1 MYKLG
6 DRCDE
11 LDISF
16 WDNFQYRFSQMI
28 DFIDIYEV
36 KFGCVAYDSDRLKK
50 FQLFRINTRFH
61 INLISMFL
69 FYDIVT
75 GIYLVFKLGI
85 RILAENIKFINISI
99 C

>member
-61 INLISMFL
+61 INLIHKFL
-69 FYDIVT
+69 LDDID
-75 GIYLVFKLGI
+75 ILSRKQRKLFGNFFPFW
-85 RILAENIKFINISI
+85 LISLH
-99 C
+99 